1 MSVGPY
7 SSGEHLTVASARFV
21 PLSAYTEVP
30 PEEMRQRAREFNDEI
45 QRRRTVRAFDSRPV
59 AREVIEDCLRA
70 AGSAPS
76 GAHMQPWHFVAV
88 ADPSIKSRIRFA
100 AEIEE
105 RDFYER
111 RAPAEWLAALEP
123 LGTDDQK
130 PFLELAP
137 WLIVVFLKRFCR
149 LADGRKVK
157 NYYTDESVGIA
168 TGFLLA
174 ALHRAGLAS
183 LTHTPSPMGFL
194 NDILERPKETER
206 PFMIVVTGYPQ
217 AGVLVPD
224 LRRKSLEEIATFV

>member
-1 MSVGPY
+1 L
-7 SSGEHLTVASARFV
+7 EINAVANARFV
-21 PLSAYTEVP
+21 PLNTNTVVP
-30 PEEMRQRAREFNDEI
+30 PEQMRQRAREFNDEI

-59 AREVIEDCLRA
+59 AKEVIDDCLRA

-88 ADPSIKSRIRFA
+88 ADASIKREIRLA

-105 RDFYER
+105 RDFYQR

-123 LGTDDQK
+123 LGTDEQK

-149 LADGRKVK
+149 LPDGRKVK

-174 ALHRAGLAS
+174 ALHHSGLAS

-194 NDILERPKETER
+194 NDILGRPRDTER

-217 AGVLVPD
+217 PGVLVPD
-224 LRRKSLEEIATFV
+224 LHRKSLEEIATFV

>member
-1 MSVGPY
+1 MGN
-7 SSGEHLTVASARFV
+7 ARFV
-21 PLSAYTEVP
+21 PLSTYTELA
-30 PEEMRQRAREFNDEI
+30 PEEMRRRAREFNDEI
-45 QRRRTVRAFDSRPV
+45 QRRRTVRTFDSRPV

-88 ADPSIKSRIRFA
+88 ADRAIKSRIRLA

-123 LGTDDQK
+123 LGTDEHK

-174 ALHRAGLAS
+174 ALHHCGLAS

-194 NDILERPKETER
+194 NDVLGRPRDTER

-217 AGVLVPD
+217 AGTVVPD
-224 LRRKSLEEIATFV
+224 LSRKRLQEIATFV

>member
-1 MSVGPY
+1 M
-7 SSGEHLTVASARFV
+7 ANARFV
-21 PLSAYTEVP
+21 PLSAYTPVP
-30 PEEMRQRAREFNDEI
+30 PEEMRQRAREFNEEI
-45 QRRRTVRAFDSRPV
+45 QRRRTVRAFDSQPV
-59 AREVIEDCLRA
+59 PREVIEDCLRA

-88 ADPSIKSRIRFA
+88 ADAAIKSRIRLA

-105 RDFYER
+105 RDFYQR

-123 LGTDDQK
+123 LGTDERK
-130 PFLELAP
+130 PFLESAP

-149 LADGRKVK
+149 LPDGRKVK

-174 ALHRAGLAS
+174 ALHHSGLAS

-194 NDILERPKETER
+194 NDLLGRPRDTER
-206 PFMIVVTGYPQ
+206 PCMIVVAGYPQ

>member
-1 MSVGPY
+1 M
-7 SSGEHLTVASARFV
+7 ADARFV
-21 PLSAYTEVP
+21 PLNAYTVVP

-45 QRRRTVRAFDSRPV
+45 QRRRSVRAFDPRAVP
-59 AREVIEDCLRA
+59 REVIEDCLRA

-88 ADPSIKSRIRFA
+88 ADPSIKSRIRLA

-105 RDFYER
+105 REFYQR

-123 LGTDDQK
+123 LGTDERK

-149 LADGRKVK
+149 LPDGRKVK

-174 ALHRAGLAS
+174 ALHHSGLAS
-183 LTHTPSPMGFL
+183 LTHTPSPMGFI
-194 NDILERPKETER
+194 NEILGRPKDTER

-224 LRRKSLEEIATFV
+224 LRRKGLEEIATFV

>member
-1 MSVGPY
+1 M
-7 SSGEHLTVASARFV
+7 ANARFV
-21 PLSAYTEVP
+21 PLSTHTEVP
-30 PEEMRQRAREFNDEI
+30 PEEMQRRAREFNAEI
-45 QRRRTVRAFDSRPV
+45 QRRRTVRAFDPRPV

-88 ADPSIKSRIRFA
+88 ADPAIKSRIRLA
-100 AEIEE
+100 AESEE
-105 RDFYER
+105 REFYQR

-123 LGTDDQK
+123 LGTDERK
-130 PFLELAP
+130 PFLALAP
-137 WLIVVFLKRFCR
+137 WLVVVFLKRFCR
-149 LADGRKVK
+149 LPDGRKVK

-174 ALHRAGLAS
+174 ALHHAGLAS
-183 LTHTPSPMGFL
+183 LTHTPSPMAFL
-194 NDILERPKETER
+194 NDILGRPRDTER

-217 AGVLVPD
+217 EGVLVPD

>member
-1 MSVGPY
+1 MP
-7 SSGEHLTVASARFV
+7 RFV
-21 PLSAYTEVP
+21 PLNVDTVVP

-45 QRRRTVRAFDSRPV
+45 QRRRTVRAFDSRAVP
-59 AREVIEDCLRA
+59 REVIEDCLRA

-88 ADPSIKSRIRFA
+88 ADPSIKSRIRLA
-100 AEIEE
+100 AETEE
-105 RDFYER
+105 REFYQR

-123 LGTDDQK
+123 LGTDERK
-130 PFLELAP
+130 PFLEVAP

-149 LADGRKVK
+149 LPDGRRVK
-157 NYYTDESVGIA
+157 NYYTDESVGVA
-168 TGFLLA
+168 AGFLLA
-174 ALHRAGLAS
+174 ALHHSGLAS

-194 NDILERPKETER
+194 NEILGRPKDTER

>member
-1 MSVGPY
+1 M
-7 SSGEHLTVASARFV
+7 ANARVV
-21 PLSAYTEVP
+21 PLRTYTPVP
-30 PEEMRQRAREFNDEI
+30 PEEMRQQAREFNEEI
-45 QRRRTVRAFDSRPV
+45 QRRRSVRAFDSQPV
-59 AREVIEDCLRA
+59 PREVIEDCLRA

-88 ADPSIKSRIRFA
+88 ADPSIKTRIRLA

-105 RDFYER
+105 RDFYQR

-123 LGTDDQK
+123 LGTDERK
-130 PFLELAP
+130 PFLESAP

-149 LADGRKVK
+149 LPDGRKVK

-174 ALHRAGLAS
+174 ALHHSGLAS

-194 NDILERPKETER
+194 NDILGRPRDTER
-206 PFMIVVTGYPQ
+206 PYMIVVAGYPQ
-217 AGVLVPD
+217 AGALVPD

>member
-1 MSVGPY
+1 MA
-7 SSGEHLTVASARFV
+7 EARFV
-21 PLSAYTEVP
+21 PLNAYTVVP

-45 QRRRTVRAFDSRPV
+45 QRRRSVRAFDPRAVP
-59 AREVIEDCLRA
+59 REVIEDCLRA

-88 ADPSIKSRIRFA
+88 ADPSIKSRIRLA

-105 RDFYER
+105 RAFYQR

-123 LGTDDQK
+123 LGTDERK

-149 LADGRKVK
+149 LPDGRKVK

-174 ALHRAGLAS
+174 ALHHSGLAS
-183 LTHTPSPMGFL
+183 LTHTPSPMGFI
-194 NDILERPKETER
+194 NEILGRPKDTER

-224 LRRKSLEEIATFV
+224 LRRKGLEEIATFV

>member
-1 MSVGPY
+1 M
-7 SSGEHLTVASARFV
+7 ANARFV
-21 PLSAYTEVP
+21 PLHTYTAVA
-30 PEEMRQRAREFNDEI
+30 PEEMQRRAREFNAEI
-45 QRRRTVRAFDSRPV
+45 QRRRTVRAFDFRPV
-59 AREVIEDCLRA
+59 ARAVIEDCLRA

-88 ADPSIKSRIRFA
+88 ADPQIKTRIRLA

-105 RDFYER
+105 REFYQR

-123 LGTDDQK
+123 LGTDERK
-130 PFLELAP
+130 PFLEVAP
-137 WLIVVFLKRFCR
+137 WLIVVFLQRFCR
-149 LADGRKVK
+149 LPDGRKVK

-174 ALHRAGLAS
+174 ALHHAGLAS
-183 LTHTPSPMGFL
+183 LTHTPSPMAFL
-194 NDILERPKETER
+194 NDILGRPRATER

-224 LRRKSLEEIATFV
+224 LRRKNLEEIATFM

>member
-1 MSVGPY
+1 M
-7 SSGEHLTVASARFV
+7 ASARFV
-21 PLSAYTEVP
+21 PLSTHTVVP
-30 PEEMRQRAREFNDEI
+30 PEEMQRRAREFNSEI

-59 AREVIEDCLRA
+59 PREVIEDCLRA

-76 GAHMQPWHFVAV
+76 GAHMQPWYFVAV
-88 ADPSIKSRIRFA
+88 ADPSLKSRIRLA

-123 LGTDDQK
+123 LGTDDRK

-149 LADGRKVK
+149 LPDGRKVK

-174 ALHRAGLAS
+174 ALHHSGLAS

-194 NDILERPKETER
+194 SDILGRPKDTER

-217 AGVLVPD
+217 PGVLVPD
-224 LRRKSLEEIATFV
+224 LRRKNLEEIATFL

>member
-1 MSVGPY
+1 M
-7 SSGEHLTVASARFV
+7 ANARFI
-21 PLSAYTEVP
+21 PLRTYTERP
-30 PEEMRQRAREFNDEI
+30 PEDMRQRAREFNDEI
-45 QRRRTVRAFDSRPV
+45 QQRRTVRAFDSRPV
-59 AREVIEDCLRA
+59 PKAVIEDCLRA

-88 ADPSIKSRIRFA
+88 ADPSIKTRIRLA

-105 RDFYER
+105 REFYQR

-123 LGTDDQK
+123 LGTDERK
-130 PFLELAP
+130 PFLETAP
-137 WLIVVFLKRFCR
+137 WLIVVFLKRFCK
-149 LADGRKVK
+149 LPDGRKVK

-174 ALHRAGLAS
+174 ALHHSGLAS
-183 LTHTPSPMGFL
+183 LTHTPSPMRFL
-194 NDILERPKETER
+194 NEILGRPKDTER

-224 LRRKSLEEIATFV
+224 LHRKALEEIATFV

>member
-1 MSVGPY
+1 MATP
-7 SSGEHLTVASARFV
+7 RFI
-21 PLSAYTEVP
+21 PLNTYAAVP
-30 PEEMRQRAREFNDEI
+30 PEEMRLRAREFNAEI
-45 QRRRTVRAFDSRPV
+45 QRRRTVRAFESRPV
-59 AREVIEDCLRA
+59 AQEVIEDCLRA

-88 ADPSIKSRIRFA
+88 SDPTIKSRIRHA

-105 RDFYER
+105 REFYQH

-174 ALHRAGLAS
+174 ALHHCGLAS

-194 NDILERPKETER
+194 NDILGRPKDSER

-217 AGVLVPD
+217 AGALVPD
-224 LRRKSLEEIATFV
+224 LHRKNLQEIATFI

>member
-1 MSVGPY
+1 MP
-7 SSGEHLTVASARFV
+7 RFV
-21 PLSAYTEVP
+21 PLNVDTVVP

-45 QRRRTVRAFDSRPV
+45 QRRRTVRAFDSRAVP
-59 AREVIEDCLRA
+59 REVIEDCLRA

-88 ADPSIKSRIRFA
+88 ADPSIKSRIRLA
-100 AEIEE
+100 AETEE
-105 RDFYER
+105 REFYQR

-123 LGTDDQK
+123 LGTDERK
-130 PFLELAP
+130 PFLEVAP

-149 LADGRKVK
+149 LPDGRRVK
-157 NYYTDESVGIA
+157 NYYTDESVGVA

-174 ALHRAGLAS
+174 ALHHSGLAS

-194 NDILERPKETER
+194 NEILGRPKDTER

>member
-1 MSVGPY
+1 
-7 SSGEHLTVASARFV
+7 VADARFV
-21 PLSAYTEVP
+21 PLNAYTVVP

-45 QRRRTVRAFDSRPV
+45 QRRRSVRAFDPRAVP
-59 AREVIEDCLRA
+59 REVIEDCLRA

-88 ADPSIKSRIRFA
+88 ADPSIKSRIRLA

-105 RDFYER
+105 REFYQR

-123 LGTDDQK
+123 LGTDERK

-149 LADGRKVK
+149 LPDGRKVK

-174 ALHRAGLAS
+174 ALHHSGLAS
-183 LTHTPSPMGFL
+183 LTHTPSPMGFI
-194 NDILERPKETER
+194 NEILGRPKDTER

-224 LRRKSLEEIATFV
+224 LRRKGLEEIATFV

>member
-1 MSVGPY
+1 M
-7 SSGEHLTVASARFV
+7 ANARFV
-21 PLSAYTEVP
+21 PLNTYTVIQ
-30 PEEMRQRAREFNDEI
+30 PEEMRRRAREFNDHI
-45 QRRRTVRAFDSRPV
+45 QRRRTVRAFDHRSVPK
-59 AREVIEDCLRA
+59 EVIEECLRA

-88 ADPSIKSRIRFA
+88 ADPSIKSRIRLE

-105 RDFYER
+105 REFYQR

-123 LGTDDQK
+123 LGTDEHK

-149 LADGRKVK
+149 LPDGRKVK

-174 ALHRAGLAS
+174 ALHHAGLAS

-194 NDILERPKETER
+194 NDILGRPRDTER
-206 PFMIVVTGYPQ
+206 PYMIVVTGYPQ

-224 LRRKSLEEIATFV
+224 LRRKALEEISTFV

>member
-1 MSVGPY
+1 
-7 SSGEHLTVASARFV
+7 
-21 PLSAYTEVP
+21 
-30 PEEMRQRAREFNDEI
+30 MRQRAREFNEEV
-45 QRRRTVRAFDSRPV
+45 QRRRSVRAFDSRPV
-59 AREVIEDCLRA
+59 AREVIEECLRV

-88 ADPSIKSRIRFA
+88 ADTSIKSRIRLA

-105 RDFYER
+105 REFYER

-123 LGTDDQK
+123 LGTDEQK

-149 LADGRKVK
+149 LPDGRKVK

-174 ALHRAGLAS
+174 ALHHSGLAS

-194 NDILERPKETER
+194 NDILGRPKDTER

-217 AGVLVPD
+217 RGVLVPD
-224 LRRKSLEEIATFV
+224 LRRKGLEEIATFL

>member
-1 MSVGPY
+1 
-7 SSGEHLTVASARFV
+7 VADARFV
-21 PLSAYTEVP
+21 PLNAYTVVP
-30 PEEMRQRAREFNDEI
+30 PEEMRQRARQFNDEI
-45 QRRRTVRAFDSRPV
+45 QRRRSVRAFDPRAVP
-59 AREVIEDCLRA
+59 REVIEDCLRA

-88 ADPSIKSRIRFA
+88 ADPSIKSRIRLA

-105 RDFYER
+105 REFYQR

-123 LGTDDQK
+123 LGTDERK

-149 LADGRKVK
+149 LPDGRKVK

-174 ALHRAGLAS
+174 ALHHSGLAS
-183 LTHTPSPMGFL
+183 LTHTPSPMGFI
-194 NDILERPKETER
+194 NEILGRPKDTER

>member
-1 MSVGPY
+1 MGN
-7 SSGEHLTVASARFV
+7 ARFV
-21 PLSAYTEVP
+21 PLSTHTALA
-30 PEEMRQRAREFNDEI
+30 PEEMRRRAREFNDEI

-88 ADPSIKSRIRFA
+88 ADPAIKSRIRLA

-105 RDFYER
+105 RDFYQR

-123 LGTDDQK
+123 LGTDERK

-149 LADGRKVK
+149 LPDGRKVK

-168 TGFLLA
+168 TGFLLT
-174 ALHRAGLAS
+174 ALHHSGLAS

-194 NDILERPKETER
+194 NDILGRPRDTER

-224 LRRKSLEEIATFV
+224 LSRKNLEEIATFV